1 MAGMKMTMHIDDEL
15 LEKAM
20 AVAGVGSKTAAVDLA
35 LREFVRRGALVK
47 ELGTG
52 LNLSPAELRDVFD
65 PAYNLGAM
73 RLTET
78 PVTYGRKPRARR

>member
-1 MAGMKMTMHIDDEL
+1 MTMHIDDDL

-20 AVAGVGSKTAAVDLA
+20 SLAGVESKTAAVDLA

-52 LNLSPAELRDVFD
+52 LNLSPAELKDVFD
-65 PAYNLGAM
+65 PAYNLETL
-73 RLTET
+73 RLAET
-78 PVTYGRKPRARR
+78 PVAYGRKPRSGR